1 MFSSQFEA
9 NSTFN
14 CGGFT
19 FSQSTQATDHGSSP
33 AKNRGS
39 HGLVPVTVKNISGTS
54 HSGDDKSN
62 FVIDG
67 ADVANVTL
75 VGAVSKKAERVTD
88 VAFNIDDGT

>member
-14 CGGFT
+14 GGGFT
-19 FSQSTQATDHGSSP
+19 FSQSTQATDHRSSP

-39 HGLVPVTVKNISGTS
+39 HEFVPVTVKKISGTS

-67 ADVANVTL
+67 VDVAN
-75 VGAVSKKAERVTD
+75 
-88 VAFNIDDGT
+88 